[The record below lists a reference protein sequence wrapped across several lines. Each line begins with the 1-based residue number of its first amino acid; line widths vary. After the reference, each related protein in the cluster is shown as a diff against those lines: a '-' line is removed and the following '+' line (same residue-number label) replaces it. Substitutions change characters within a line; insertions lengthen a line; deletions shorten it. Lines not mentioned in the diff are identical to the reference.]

1 MLWSHS
7 PQMAVHGPT
16 NGCTSCGIAILRS
29 SPMTME
35 SPCQKICRLNESRTY
50 CTACKRSLAE
60 IADWAKLDQA
70 TRDKIVDEL
79 PTRRLDRN

>member
-1 MLWSHS
+1 
-7 PQMAVHGPT
+7 
-16 NGCTSCGIAILRS
+16 
-29 SPMTME
+29 MTME